1 MAPECAWQS
10 DPGQLLPILH
20 RDHSQSHCSRLL
32 PQATDQLASC
42 ITEKK
47 EPTDGNSLSFLPP
60 HLHLP
65 TSALPFRPPSPLII
79 APPGLWVPSL
89 PLVRDLT
96 PSIMPSFWPLP
107 KTNVLTVFLP
117 LTVMLPAP
125 HFCFPLPLNFL
136 KVLPRF
142 GPTFSPST
150 HSPSHSR
157 LAPPPLCHLGGC
169 SRDKVTNKLLGKVP
183 RPSPPLSLNGLA
195 TPDTGVCSSPLLK
208 MSFLLVSLMPYSSFS
223 SHFW

>member
-1 MAPECAWQS
+1 MLGSLTLVSSFPFFTGTI
-10 DPGQLLPILH
+10 PNPTV
-20 RDHSQSHCSRLL
+20 
-32 PQATDQLASC
+32 PASC
-42 ITEKK
+42 HRPQTNLPPASQRKK

-89 PLVRDLT
+89 LLVRDLT

-107 KTNVLTVFLP
+107 KTNVLTVFLA

-169 SRDKVTNKLLGKVP
+169 S
-183 RPSPPLSLNGLA
+183 
-195 TPDTGVCSSPLLK
+195 
-208 MSFLLVSLMPYSSFS
+208 
-223 SHFW
+223 